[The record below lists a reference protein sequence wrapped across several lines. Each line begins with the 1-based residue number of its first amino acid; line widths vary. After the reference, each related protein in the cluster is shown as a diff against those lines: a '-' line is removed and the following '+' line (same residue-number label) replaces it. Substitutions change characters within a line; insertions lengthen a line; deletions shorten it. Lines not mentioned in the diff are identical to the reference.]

1 MMTNSTTN
9 KKKNKVIAIVGATAS
24 GKTSY
29 AINLA
34 KEIGLATDFRSLGI
48 DQQPWLDHV
57 DEIAMLF
64 HRSPNIRSALHDGH
78 CRAGG

>member
-34 KEIGLATDFRSLGI
+34 KEIGGE
-48 DQQPWLDHV
+48 V
-57 DEIAMLF
+57 V
-64 HRSPNIRSALHDGH
+64 SAD
-78 CRAGG
+78 